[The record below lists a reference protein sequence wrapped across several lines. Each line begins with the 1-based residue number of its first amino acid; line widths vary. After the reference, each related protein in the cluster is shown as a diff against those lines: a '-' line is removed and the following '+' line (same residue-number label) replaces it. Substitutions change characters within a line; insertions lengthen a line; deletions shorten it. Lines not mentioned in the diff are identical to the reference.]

1 MTEKEATKLV
11 NDLILYYSFQKGSKN
26 TSIQRKY
33 GVVKSKVIKLLEQV
47 EVKSD
52 D

>member
-1 MTEKEATKLV
+1 MTKQEATKLV
-11 NDLILYYSFQKGSKN
+11 NDLILYYSLQKGSKN
-26 TSIQRKY
+26 PSIQRKY